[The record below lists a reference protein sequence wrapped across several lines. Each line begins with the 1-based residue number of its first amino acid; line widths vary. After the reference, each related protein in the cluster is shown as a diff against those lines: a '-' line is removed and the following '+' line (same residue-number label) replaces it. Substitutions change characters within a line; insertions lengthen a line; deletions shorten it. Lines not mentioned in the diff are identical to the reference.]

1 MVLGQRR
8 GDPFIIKTNV
18 ETFIL
23 KSKLSV
29 FALEK
34 VFGKTEV
41 MILERFIFKNF
52 PFSKSTNLSTYSCFI
67 TIPTDFWTLSISD
80 YSYLFLKNS
89 ATGWFTP

>member
-52 PFSKSTNLSTYSCFI
+52 PFSKSTNLSTYSWV
-67 TIPTDFWTLSISD
+67 TIIL
-80 YSYLFLKNS
+80 YNNS
-89 ATGWFTP
+89 N